1 MTIKDLSLIINS
13 IRKEN
18 DLDAI
23 EISAT
28 SNLRKDLDM
37 DSYDLA
43 QLTVLVESKT
53 NIDIFEKKSPVNI
66 GDILEC
72 F

>member
-53 NIDIFEKKSPVNI
+53 NIDIFEKKSPVTI